1 MELLEIFLG
10 SAIVMFLNNLIKY
23 NTKDKLD
30 FLRKRME
37 ELNSKYKEA
46 RGEEKERVEEE
57 LNGVMGEL
65 MRESLK
71 NMAFSIVI
79 FAPVLMYFNWQFKSP
94 LTVSIFNKVFTLNWI
109 WYYVF
114 FSLVL
119 SLLFSG
125 FFSLYK
131 RRKEMKEGD
140 PK

>member
-1 MELLEIFLG
+1 
-10 SAIVMFLNNLIKY
+10 
-23 NTKDKLD
+23 
-30 FLRKRME
+30 ME

>member
-1 MELLEIFLG
+1 LELLEIFLG

-79 FAPVLMYFNWQFKSP
+79 FAPVLMYFNWKFKSP